1 MTSLNQNAYEDFLR
15 DQVRKHS
22 HAVTIT
28 LKNDCSSELLLNR
41 RIRLEATIRHLLH
54 RIARMCY
61 GNRQKRYGLCIN
73 AVTVIESGYYL
84 ARLHAHLALACPNGM
99 ADDQFQATVLLAVKR
114 CHSLGTQCVIKRI
127 TDDAG
132 WASYMAKDGSEAFS
146 PQCSQRAKP

>member
-1 MTSLNQNAYEDFLR
+1 MTSLYKNTYEDFLR

-22 HAVTIT
+22 HALTIT

-61 GNRQKRYGLCIN
+61 RNRQKRYGLCIGC
-73 AVTVIESGYYL
+73 VTVIETGHYL
-84 ARLHAHLALACPNGM
+84 DRLHAHLALACPVGM
-99 ADDQFQATVLLAVKR
+99 KEDQFQATVLLAVKR
-114 CHSLGTQCVIKRI
+114 CHSLGTQGALKRI

-132 WASYMAKDGSEAFS
+132 WASYMAKDGSEAYS